1 MPSTSPDVLI
11 ILVNRKISN
20 ESGSQAW
27 GIRTFMGGEVTTG
40 LHHEH
45 HDRSRRTPAV
55 SFSPESV
62 SHMLNL

>member
-27 GIRTFMGGEVTTG
+27 GIRTFMRGEVTTD
-40 LHHEH
+40 LHRDH

-55 SFSPESV
+55 SFLPESI